1 MCSKAVSANPAVG
14 VRVAAQLIEV
24 DTSHHVMAERYDRD
38 LTDLFELQDEIT
50 HAIAG
55 AIEPELLK
63 FERDRI
69 VERPPRSE
77 DAYELYQRG
86 MWHHYRNT
94 RADNIE
100 AQSYF
105 RRALAIDAQYPQA
118 AAALTIA
125 VLNAGF
131 LGWAESDET
140 NFAEAY
146 ELGEWVIRLDP
157 RYPNAHFAFGLACM
171 WTRRSERGIASFEE
185 AIKLNPS
192 FAAAHVMLGQM
203 YVYAG
208 RREEAIELVETGI
221 RLSPTDPRLDRWL
234 PALAGAHLPNAALC
248 GGHRSRAAFMVTQPK
263 LAAWPALCRRRAG
276 SAREDPRGPG
286 GARRTQTDGREPGI
300 FSERF
305 SPKLARSG

>member
-1 MCSKAVSANPAVG
+1 
-14 VRVAAQLIEV
+14 
-24 DTSHHVMAERYDRD
+24 
-38 LTDLFELQDEIT
+38 
-50 HAIAG
+50 
-55 AIEPELLK
+55 
-63 FERDRI
+63 
-69 VERPPRSE
+69 
-77 DAYELYQRG
+77 

-118 AAALTIA
+118 AGALTIA

-146 ELGEWVIRLDP
+146 ELGECAIRLDP

-208 RREEAIELVETGI
+208 RREEGIELAENGI
-221 RLSPTDPRLDRWL
+221 RLSWVVRPRNTSNRH
-234 PALAGAHLPNAALC
+234 PAHKARRKYG
-248 GGHRSRAAFMVTQPK
+248 RK
-263 LAAWPALCRRRAG
+263 RRRSGYCAPG
-276 SAREDPRGPG
+276 KRRRRNCWHVLPVRG
-286 GARRTQTDGREPGI
+286 
-300 FSERF
+300 
-305 SPKLARSG
+305 